1 MKKVLFLLSL
11 TVSLISCKKDEV
23 VPPQELPMPD
33 VIDTTGFLEIHIA
46 NVVNGAPLS
55 LHTSTYVSS
64 ANDTFSVD
72 LFKYYISNVELVTV
86 SGYTYTEAESYYLVD
101 HSQPNSLHLMI
112 KKVPSNHFSSINFK
126 IGVDSTRNVSGS
138 QTGALDPLNDMF
150 WTWNSGYIMAKVE
163 GHSPQSPEPTK
174 KIVYHIG
181 GFSGKFSGVRNVS
194 LTFPNTADVT
204 RNHIPILNLKA
215 DVYQWFVQPNFS
227 DFSTSYFITSIGQ
240 ESKDM
245 ANNYANMFSVVS
257 VVN

>member
-1 MKKVLFLLSL
+1 MKKVLFLLFIS
-11 TVSLISCKKDEV
+11 VFIISCKKDEV
-23 VPPQELPMPD
+23 IPPKELPMSD

-46 NVVNGAPLS
+46 NVVNGTPLS

-72 LFKYYISNVELVTV
+72 IFKYYISNVQLVTA
-86 SGYTYTEAESYYLVD
+86 SGYTYTEVESYYLVD

-112 KKVPSNHFSSINFK
+112 KKVPSNHFSSINFT

-150 WTWNSGYIMAKVE
+150 WTWNSGYIMAKIE
-163 GHSPQSPEPTK
+163 GHSPKSPEPTN

-181 GFSGKFSGVRNVS
+181 GFSGKFSGIRNVS
-194 LTFPNTADVT
+194 LAFPNDADVT
-204 RNHIPILNLKA
+204 KNHIPILNLKA
-215 DVYQWFVQPNFS
+215 DIYQWFMQPNFT
-227 DFSTSYFITSIGQ
+227 DFNTSYFITSSNQ

-245 ANNYANMFSVVS
+245 ADNYANMFSVVS

>member
-1 MKKVLFLLSL
+1 MKKVLFLLSII
-11 TVSLISCKKDEV
+11 VSFASCEKDDV

-33 VIDTTGFLEIHIA
+33 VIDTTGFLEIHIS

-72 LFKYYISNVELVTV
+72 LFKYYISNVQLVTA

-101 HSQPNSLHLMI
+101 HSQPNSLHLMV
-112 KKVPSNHFSSINFK
+112 KKVPSNQFTSINFT

-150 WTWNSGYIMAKVE
+150 WTWNSGYIMAKIE

-181 GFSGKFSGVRNVS
+181 GFSGKFSGIRKVS
-194 LTFPNTADVT
+194 LAFPNTANVT
-204 RNHIPILNLKA
+204 KNHIPILNLKA
-215 DVYQWFVQPNFS
+215 DVYQWFVQPNFT
-227 DFSTSYFITSIGQ
+227 DFSTQYFITGVGQ